1 MFRSFPKG
9 NRKFHKKIK
18 NIQKIE
24 KYHNGFIPNPN
35 RKEKAE
41 KERKYKLS
49 FYFVPS
55 RKEIE
60 NSKKI
65 GKIFKN
71 LKHTIMASFQAKIC
85 RERQRKSENKNYR
98 YVSFLP
104 AGEEKISKK

>member
-1 MFRSFPKG
+1 M
-9 NRKFHKKIK
+9 
-18 NIQKIE
+18 
-24 KYHNGFIPNPN
+24 
-35 RKEKAE
+35 EKAE

-55 RKEIE
+55 RWEIE

-85 RERQRKSENKNYR
+85 RERQRKSEKKNYR

-104 AGEEKISKK
+104 EG

>member
-1 MFRSFPKG
+1 M
-9 NRKFHKKIK
+9 
-18 NIQKIE
+18 
-24 KYHNGFIPNPN
+24 
-35 RKEKAE
+35 EKAE

-55 RKEIE
+55 RREIE

-65 GKIFKN
+65 AKIFKN

-98 YVSFLP
+98 SVSFLP
-104 AGEEKISKK
+104 DGQGKIQKK